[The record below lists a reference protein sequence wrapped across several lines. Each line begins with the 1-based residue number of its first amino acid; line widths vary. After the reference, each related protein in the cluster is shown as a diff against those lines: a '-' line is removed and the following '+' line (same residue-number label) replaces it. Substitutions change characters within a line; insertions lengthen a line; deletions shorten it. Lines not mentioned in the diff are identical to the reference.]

1 MHTNYLAWFITFAS
15 QTGILFAVVFIL
27 IKLQKLDQHDGFHF
41 LKVLGV
47 CALASGLDMIP
58 YFGHYISISALLL
71 GIKLVS
77 GSPYADV
84 LFTVGISYALM
95 FVVNLFIFASLIG
108 DLRPSAGDA
117 AGVPARYG
125 STPREQIVETEPE
138 AADETNPPAS
148 AVASN
153 PAPQVSVKPAP
164 AGVTRYTIKGLSR
177 NGAKS
182 VVTIDTGTKAY
193 TLFLGDT
200 LSMQTA
206 DGTSRVRFENLDA
219 DWVTLDVDGK
229 PLKLSAH

>member
-1 MHTNYLAWFITFAS
+1 MHTNYLAWVITFTS
-15 QTGILFAVVFIL
+15 QTVILFAVVFIL
-27 IKLQKLDQHDGFHF
+27 IKLQKLDQHDRFHF

-58 YFGHYISISALLL
+58 YFGHYISVSALLL
-71 GIKLVS
+71 GIKLVT

-108 DLRPSAGDA
+108 DLRPSARDA
-117 AGVPARYG
+117 GAPARYG
-125 STPREQIVETEPE
+125 STPREQIVDTEPE

-153 PAPQVSVKPAP
+153 PVPQISAKPAP
-164 AGVTRYTIKGLSR
+164 AGVTRYSIKGLSR

-200 LSMQTA
+200 LSMQTP

-219 DWVTLDVDGK
+219 DWVTLNIDGK
-229 PLKLSAH
+229 PVKLSAH